1 MRGAT
6 SKKMATLKNIIL
18 ELESSTGIRIYVN
31 GQSRYQTNWNYYDSL
46 AKMLSINYDSYME
59 ALTDLLNWAKATWE
73 ELKDGIFGW
82 NCPRI
87 MMANIPHV
95 MKQLTPEQIGGF

>member
-1 MRGAT
+1 
-6 SKKMATLKNIIL
+6 MATLKNIIL

-31 GQSRYQTNWNYYDSL
+31 GQSRYQTDWNYYDSL
-46 AKMLSINYDSYME
+46 AKMLNINYDSYME

-82 NCPRI
+82 NLWMELPKDHAGKHSACNE
-87 MMANIPHV
+87 A
-95 MKQLTPEQIGGF
+95 TYT